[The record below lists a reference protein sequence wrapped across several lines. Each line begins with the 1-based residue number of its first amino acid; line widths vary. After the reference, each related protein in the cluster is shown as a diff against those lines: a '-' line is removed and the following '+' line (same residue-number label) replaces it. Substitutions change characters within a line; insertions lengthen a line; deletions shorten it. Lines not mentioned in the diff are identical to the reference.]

1 MEGTAPP
8 AGTQSTGWPNWLT
21 TAETVGLLEPMGGGA
36 TGTGA
41 GSLATADPEGHS
53 RVKPS
58 ESLYL
63 LTDESRAVN
72 LMKKS

>member
-1 MEGTAPP
+1 
-8 AGTQSTGWPNWLT
+8 
-21 TAETVGLLEPMGGGA
+21 MGGGA
-36 TGTGA
+36 AGTGA
-41 GSLATADPEGHS
+41 RSLATADPEVHS

-72 LMKKS
+72 LMKKSQKPEKS